1 MLNYKQ
7 EGPYQHVMHKEELS
21 DLFAITMG
29 MWRNTIGNGTIKQK
43 SRMCKHSWMTTVTRP
58 TSQKNESR
66 GVKGSTNPRT
76 YKHPHPQVLLCAQP
90 SPQSSIAH
98 TKFSSIPVVAYLP
111 LTKIRSIAS
120 VLQPPKPPPSRCC
133 STITNTYINPTPQP
147 STHLSLAQPQ
157 SHTPFTY
164 FCINCSPGTHT
175 QMWLVHFK
183 QGPTSFWYISPH
195 ITASKANAPV
205 HKKTQPPN

>member
-1 MLNYKQ
+1 MEQSNTQTECASNVRRPQLLGRPVEKLSNGVL
-7 EGPYQHVMHKEELS
+7 EGAQPQGH
-21 DLFAITMG
+21 
-29 MWRNTIGNGTIKQK
+29 
-43 SRMCKHSWMTTVTRP
+43 
-58 TSQKNESR
+58 TSIHILKFF
-66 GVKGSTNPRT
+66 P
-76 YKHPHPQVLLCAQP
+76 CAQP
-90 SPQSSIAH
+90 SSQSSIAH

-175 QMWLVHFK
+175 QM
-183 QGPTSFWYISPH
+183 
-195 ITASKANAPV
+195 
-205 HKKTQPPN
+205 